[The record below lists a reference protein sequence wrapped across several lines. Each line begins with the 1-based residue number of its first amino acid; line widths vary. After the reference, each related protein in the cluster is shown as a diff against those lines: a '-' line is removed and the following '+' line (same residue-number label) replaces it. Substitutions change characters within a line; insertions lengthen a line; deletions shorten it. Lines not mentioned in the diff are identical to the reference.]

1 MVNENNHYP
10 FTINNYPFTIRNRL
24 GCYGKTLQATRKK
37 AFYKKNRSVTR
48 CIVPRA

>member
-10 FTINNYPFTIRNRL
+10 FTINHYPFTIRNRL
-24 GCYGKTLQATRKK
+24 GPYGKTLQTTKK
-37 AFYKKNRSVTR
+37 ALYKKNRSVTR